1 MKGLHT
7 KAIVLF
13 IINVLNK
20 NKFTTHYIK
29 SVTAWPDL
37 IFMKNTFENAIR
49 PFSLNM
55 HELKYIVALLCQ
67 HIRY

>member
-29 SVTAWPDL
+29 RVTAWPDL
-37 IFMKNTFENAIR
+37 IFKKNTFENAI
-49 PFSLNM
+49 
-55 HELKYIVALLCQ
+55 
-67 HIRY
+67 